1 MIACSFLAPIIS
13 EAKGQWAVDG
23 KKPWRR
29 RDGKDWRKI
38 SIGPVIYVIILL
50 TLSSALHRCHPW
62 GHFTD
67 GVTEALKG
75 THSKLPRPCRGP
87 GLLSSPLSRPLT
99 QTPPPGPLPEVA
111 SAHQT
116 SLIAGRRWTRRGQAL
131 LFRRRKARPESQG
144 RIASQHCF
152 TPDTSLPSSEPPP
165 KTASDARLRWD
176 IPSPGG
182 RRGRLTQQKP
192 PSPPGPGAPG
202 RGSGSRWG
210 FARPVLFGP
219 GPPPGLPARRFLTSS
234 TKSIARARAGRSP
247 RAAPRFSSRDNGGSL
262 WPNQPPE
269 GPGGRERFPRGRR

>member
-99 QTPPPGPLPEVA
+99 QAPPPGPLPEVA

-165 KTASDARLRWD
+165 KTASDARLR
-176 IPSPGG
+176 PVGHPQP
-182 RRGRLTQQKP
+182 RG
-192 PSPPGPGAPG
+192 PPGAADPAEAPQPTGA
-202 RGSGSRWG
+202 W
-210 FARPVLFGP
+210 
-219 GPPPGLPARRFLTSS
+219 
-234 TKSIARARAGRSP
+234 RARAGAQARGGALRVLFCSAP
-247 RAAPRFSSRDNGGSL
+247 APLPGSQRAGS
-262 WPNQPPE
+262 
-269 GPGGRERFPRGRR
+269 

>member
-1 MIACSFLAPIIS
+1 M
-13 EAKGQWAVDG
+13 
-23 KKPWRR
+23 
-29 RDGKDWRKI
+29 
-38 SIGPVIYVIILL
+38 IYVIILL

-62 GHFTD
+62 GHFRD

-75 THSKLPRPCRGP
+75 AHSKLPRPCRGP
-87 GLLSSPLSRPLT
+87 GLLSSPLSRPVT
-99 QTPPPGPLPEVA
+99 QAPPPGPLPEVA

-116 SLIAGRRWTRRGQAL
+116 SLLAGRRWTRRGEAL

-144 RIASQHCF
+144 RIASQHGF

-202 RGSGSRWG
+202 AGAQARGGVLR
-210 FARPVLFGP
+210 VLFCSAPAPLP
-219 GPPPGLPARRFLTSS
+219 GSQ
-234 TKSIARARAGRSP
+234 RAGS
-247 RAAPRFSSRDNGGSL
+247 
-262 WPNQPPE
+262 
-269 GPGGRERFPRGRR
+269 